1 MDKKF
6 LLRLIMPAVIL
17 AVAVI
22 SLLMVIPATAEYF
35 AWFSWAWAVTIIT
48 GALGLRYL
56 LAGLF
61 SKANPMV
68 RKANL
73 WFGALFLVVTVF
85 CLTWAIAVPKD
96 WIAPL
101 VAIIVTG
108 VLFLGV
114 LFTGGR
120 KWDAG
125 DNQKA
130 GYKTYR
136 QRKADED
143 KPA

>member
-6 LLRLIMPAVIL
+6 LLRMIVPTVAL

-22 SLLMVIPATAEYF
+22 SLLRLIPATAEYF
-35 AWFSWAWAVTIIT
+35 TWFSWGWAVTIIAGT
-48 GALGLRYL
+48 LGLRYL
-56 LAGLF
+56 LAGLL
-61 SKANPMV
+61 SRGNPII
-68 RKANL
+68 RKKNI
-73 WFGALFLVVTVF
+73 WCGAAFLIITLF
-85 CLTWAIAVPKD
+85 CLSWVIAIPED
-96 WIAPL
+96 WIVPL
-101 VAIIVTG
+101 IAIIITG
-108 VLFLGV
+108 ALFLGV

-136 QRKADED
+136 ERKKEEENA
-143 KPA
+143 

>member
-6 LLRLIMPAVIL
+6 LLRMIIPTVLL

-22 SLLMVIPATAEYF
+22 SLLMLIPATAEYF
-35 AWFSWAWAVTIIT
+35 TWFSWAWAAT
-48 GALGLRYL
+48 GVAGAFGLRYL
-56 LAGLF
+56 LAGLLGD
-61 SKANPMV
+61 SNPII
-68 RKANL
+68 RKANI
-73 WFGALFLVVTVF
+73 WFGALFLVITLF

-101 VAIIVTG
+101 IAIIITG
-108 VLFLGV
+108 ALFLGV

-136 QRKADED
+136 QRKEEE
-143 KPA
+143 